1 MSNGLS
7 LLNLN
12 LTIKRTKKVTT
23 YMMNYFVRM
32 CYYVRVQCNANREVI
47 VTPRK
52 ARGGRTCTGGD
63 HFNLMQTFS
72 KAISVMFA

>member
-32 CYYVRVQCNANREVI
+32 CYYVRVQCNADREVI
-47 VTPRK
+47 VTPGK
-52 ARGGRTCTGGD
+52 ARGGSTLYRGRPFQFD
-63 HFNLMQTFS
+63 ANFQ
-72 KAISVMFA
+72 